1 MTQKPPN
8 WSSRGHSLPELL
20 VVMVILGLVSSGIY
34 AVFNTGQ
41 LTVAKQQDNFALE
54 QQGRQAMRNLE
65 RDLRTI
71 CYGYADVGNLRI
83 NVSPP
88 TGPAPT
94 TWGFAESFDNLSSA
108 TVARRTD
115 SIQFRYSLAPADQA
129 ADTYVTQDNLTAGN
143 DTLVNSVDGFQQGD
157 LFIIYDP
164 RDTARPAT
172 LLQVSNDPSHGT
184 KDRLVHNRGSNGP
197 YNPPNSPELFPAGG
211 YTTGSKV
218 LNLAGG
224 RTIHYYIDKKLNLV
238 RETRDNFDLSLPA
251 TSLRPVAAGVEDLQ
265 IKYCF
270 KDGQWLDGIV
280 AGDASHDVN
289 NLRAL
294 RVSIIVRSL
303 RPARTSS
310 GISSALTLTGDL
322 GNGIP
327 RGGDRY
333 RRMTLTTVI
342 NLRNLALRG

>member
-1 MTQKPPN
+1 
-8 WSSRGHSLPELL
+8 
-20 VVMVILGLVSSGIY
+20 
-34 AVFNTGQ
+34 
-41 LTVAKQQDNFALE
+41 
-54 QQGRQAMRNLE
+54 
-65 RDLRTI
+65 
-71 CYGYADVGNLRI
+71 
-83 NVSPP
+83 
-88 TGPAPT
+88 
-94 TWGFAESFDNLSSA
+94 
-108 TVARRTD
+108 
-115 SIQFRYSLAPADQA
+115 
-129 ADTYVTQDNLTAGN
+129 VTQDNLTAGN
-143 DTLVNSVDGFQQGD
+143 DTQVNSVDGFQKGD
-157 LFIIYDP
+157 LFIIYDA

-172 LLQVSNDPSHGT
+172 LLQVSNDPSNGASP
-184 KDRLVHNRGSNGP
+184 KDRLVHNRGANGP

-294 RVSIIVRSL
+294 RVSIMVRAL
-303 RPARTSS
+303 RPARASTGVAPALALS
-310 GISSALTLTGDL
+310 GEL
-322 GNGIP
+322 GNGIA

-333 RRMTLTTVI
+333 RRMALTTVI